1 MLSLPYRLPSARIA
15 AIRPLRPPSPPKPRP
30 FTQKTQLLLIA
41 ARAPRPQLP
50 YLTQPLPLPSYR
62 RPNAPIARLLSTEN
76 RRFARQQLWLAAR
89 WTATGWTAVVLL
101 GVAWFG
107 YNIEVD
113 ERTNPTPDEWRF
125 GTRQLLRTARAFSDP
140 ETSGQTGGI
149 VDWAKVGTRYVNLL
163 ARLEDLE
170 KEGKGLLEVADGEE
184 ILIPGVGRSGFDISA
199 KTWPW
204 RAGYF
209 EAIMGCARAAE
220 HLDGMVLDQTRGM
233 VFPRDVMIGP
243 SNPDPRP
250 TPPYM
255 KTAPREEDCVPPF
268 PAPET
273 FYMRVLTG
281 RGFTTG
287 QKLDAALG
295 YANWLEIKGLNE
307 AALEMYKW
315 RVDMATA
322 ALPNGV
328 QPVDVLDP
336 KTSTL
341 KEGAANITPN
351 LLRAITD
358 LAIHQA
364 RTGKISESLPIL
376 ISVLRARRTAPISP
390 FPEPEPTKPGFSLWN
405 FLFVPPHFPDP
416 PPSGDMPLIRTSSEP
431 SCSDSE
437 LMLYIGEIIFASSS
451 QSIFEKHAAEE
462 GLAWTKQAV
471 TIADAQLAKPSL
483 ASSSDQESETE
494 KKKCRECLLTGV
506 GNWEA
511 MLQRLADHEQP
522 VAKSRSWKFWQ
533 KSSAEDDK
541 KSKFEED
548 QKTIERLRERIVR
561 DGLRDQVI
569 RTSSPT
575 GIWYG

>member
-1 MLSLPYRLPSARIA
+1 MLSHRLPTARIA
-15 AIRPLRPPSPPKPRP
+15 AIRPLRPPSIPKPKPRP
-30 FTQKTQLLLIA
+30 FTQKSQLLLIA

-50 YLTQPLPLPSYR
+50 YLTQPLYR
-62 RPNAPIARLLSTEN
+62 HPNGQIARLLSTEN
-76 RRFARQQLWLAAR
+76 RRFAREQVWLAAK
-89 WTATGWTAVVLL
+89 WTALGWTALALL

-125 GTRQLLRTARAFSDP
+125 GTRQLLRAARAFSDP

-149 VDWAKVGTRYVNLL
+149 VDWAKVGTRYVNVL

-209 EAIMGCARAAE
+209 EAIMGCAKAAE

-233 VFPRDVMIGP
+233 VFPKHVMIGP

-255 KTAPREEDCVPPF
+255 KAAPREEDCIAPF

-287 QKLDAALG
+287 QKLDAALS
-295 YANWLEIKGLNE
+295 YANWLEFKGLNE

-315 RVDMATA
+315 GVDIATA

-328 QPVDVLDP
+328 QPADVLDST
-336 KTSTL
+336 TSTL
-341 KEGAANITPN
+341 KEGAPDITPN
-351 LLRAITD
+351 LLRATTG
-358 LAIHQA
+358 LAIHHA
-364 RTGKISESLPIL
+364 RTGRVSESLPIL
-376 ISVLRARRTAPISP
+376 LSVLRARRTAPISP

-405 FLFVPPHFPDP
+405 LLFVPPKFPDP
-416 PPSGDMPLIRTSSEP
+416 PPSGDIPLIRTPSEP

-451 QSIFEKHAAEE
+451 QDIFERHAAEE
-462 GLAWTKQAV
+462 GVAWTKQAV

-483 ASSSDQESETE
+483 ASASDQESENE
-494 KKKCRECLLTGV
+494 KKKCKECLLTGV
-506 GNWEA
+506 GNWEV
-511 MLQRLADHEQP
+511 MLQRLADQEQP
-522 VAKSRSWKFWQ
+522 VAKSGSWKFWQ
-533 KSSAEDDK
+533 KSSAGEGDK
-541 KSKFEED
+541 TSGFEED
-548 QKTIERLRERIVR
+548 QKTVERLRERIIR

-569 RTSSPT
+569 RAGSQT
-575 GIWYG
+575 GIWFG